1 MARRRGSRKLALDV
15 LYEHDVSGAPL
26 SEILERHCSNPGFEM
41 AREIVDG
48 VEANLASIDE
58 TITSLSEQWAIERM
72 PVVDRNL
79 IRIGVYEIVYAT
91 DVPNAVAIDEAV
103 ALAKIYST
111 EDSGR
116 FVNGLLA
123 AVAKD

>member
-1 MARRRGSRKLALDV
+1 MSRRRGSRKLALDV

-26 SEILERHCSNPGFEM
+26 SEILERHRSNPGFEM
-41 AREIVDG
+41 TREIVDG
-48 VEANLASIDE
+48 VESNIDSIDA
-58 TITSLSEQWAIERM
+58 TITSLSEQWAIDRM

-79 IRIGVYEIVYAT
+79 IRIGVYEILYAS
-91 DVPNAVAIDEAV
+91 DVPSAVAIDEAV